1 MVSCAVLTAL
11 FYVHVC
17 FAGQSLPPRSSSST
31 PVSQPGSM
39 NTNMAFTSSP
49 NSLPPPNPLSLM
61 SQMSKYAIPSSTPLY
76 HDAVKTIASSDDE
89 MLPEQPL
96 LAGVNIGGR
105 KTRTDAQM
113 KAAFRSCFTGL
124 QNLTFL
130 FISRKYGKPADLPG
144 GPPQ

>member
-1 MVSCAVLTAL
+1 MCVFV
-11 FYVHVC
+11 
-17 FAGQSLPPRSSSST
+17 AGQSLPPRSSSST

-39 NTNMAFTSSP
+39 NPNMAFTSSP

-96 LAGVNIGGR
+96 LAGVSIGGR
-105 KTRTDAQM
+105 KTRTDSQI
-113 KAAFRSCFTGL
+113 KAPFLSHFTV
-124 QNLTFL
+124 
-130 FISRKYGKPADLPG
+130 
-144 GPPQ
+144 